1 MIPIEDTFPAEVKD
15 TELVTRSLCGQ
26 PMISRITNPNLLPL
40 LSLSLVVVSLGRG
53 QDPARGG
60 ATGGRAAEN
69 SHGSPDAQLKQLKRI
84 GPRPAF
90 ADLAYAN
97 E

>member
-1 MIPIEDTFPAEVKD
+1 
-15 TELVTRSLCGQ
+15 
-26 PMISRITNPNLLPL
+26 MISRIMKPNLLPL
-40 LSLSLVVVSLGRG
+40 LSLSLSLVVVSLGRG

-69 SHGSPDAQLKQLKRI
+69 SHGSPDAQLKRI

-97 E
+97 AVASRET